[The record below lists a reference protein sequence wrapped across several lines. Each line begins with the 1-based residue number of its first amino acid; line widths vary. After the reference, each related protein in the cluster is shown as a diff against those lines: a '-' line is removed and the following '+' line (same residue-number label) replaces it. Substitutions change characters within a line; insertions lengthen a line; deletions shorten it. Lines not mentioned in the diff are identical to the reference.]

1 MIPYGHDLSC
11 LSAPSVVGC
20 LDRLVGEVFHVT
32 RAGQAHSFT
41 LEFQEFGRLIVNFQG
56 QVVEELWQPSPFCP
70 SSVILGGQRMPKAEV
85 IIGSQLCCGEQ
96 VEMWETS
103 PPNGAA
109 PLMGK
114 RQHKIDPADGLHRG
128 VATKLELI
136 VDRSGSMQPL
146 HAATVQG
153 LNRFLSEQRCSPHAQ
168 TMTMRLVVFD
178 DRIEMPWPETTPLSD
193 STLTV
198 TPEMVQ
204 PRGQTA
210 LLDAIGVTLDGTPLS
225 PPRVVCIVT
234 DGKENASRRYQRN
247 RVNEL
252 ISERKNAGWTFI
264 FLAANQDA
272 IAEGTNLGIDT
283 GNCSTFSASPEGIA
297 GCFGSASA
305 ASCRGSLFGSAAAA
319 FSASERA
326 ACLAVKL

>member
-1 MIPYGHDLSC
+1 
-11 LSAPSVVGC
+11 
-20 LDRLVGEVFHVT
+20 
-32 RAGQAHSFT
+32 
-41 LEFQEFGRLIVNFQG
+41 
-56 QVVEELWQPSPFCP
+56 
-70 SSVILGGQRMPKAEV
+70 MPKAEV
-85 IIGSQLCCGEQ
+85 VIGSQLCCGEQ
-96 VEMWETS
+96 VELWEPS

-109 PLMGK
+109 PLLGK
-114 RQHKIDPADGLHRG
+114 RKHKSNLADGLHRG
-128 VATKLELI
+128 VSTKLEII

-153 LNRFLSEQRCSPHAQ
+153 LNRFLGEQRCLPHAH
-168 TMTMRLVVFD
+168 TMTVRLVVFD
-178 DRIEMPWPETTPLSD
+178 DEIETPWPETTPLSD

-198 TPEMVQ
+198 TPAMVQ

-210 LLDAIGVTLDGTPLS
+210 LLDVIGVTLDGTPLS

-234 DGKENASRRYQRN
+234 DGQENSSRRYRRQ

-252 ISERKNAGWTFI
+252 ISERKNVGWTFI

-272 IAEGTNLGIDT
+272 IAEGANLGIDT

-305 ASCRGSLFGSAAAA
+305 ASCRGSLFGNAAAA

-326 ACLAVKL
+326 ACLAVER